1 MNKSKKTKTMRAAA
15 KSVAFAD
22 VADYQRGVAIPD
34 WGNWAFT
41 GIVVTVVLAL
51 IALGVSWGKIGQR
64 LDYQDGAIQAL
75 QQEVGGLKVEIGELQ
90 VKVEIMNKTLQAIAD
105 HLGVHVLP

>member
-22 VADYQRGVAIPD
+22 VADYQRSVAIPD

-41 GIVVTVVLAL
+41 GIIVTIVLAL
-51 IALGVSWGKIGQR
+51 IVLGVSWGKIEQR
-64 LDYQDGAIQAL
+64 LDYQDSAIQVL
-75 QQEVGGLKVEIGELQ
+75 QAEVGELQ